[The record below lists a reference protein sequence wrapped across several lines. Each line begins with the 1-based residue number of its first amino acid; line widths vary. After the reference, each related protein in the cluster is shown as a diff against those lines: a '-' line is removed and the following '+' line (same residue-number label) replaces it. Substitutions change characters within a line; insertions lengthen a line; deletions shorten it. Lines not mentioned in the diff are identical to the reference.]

1 MLKIFFS
8 PFYKLNAILCKDLTA
23 CNKQKL
29 FFGFLFYF
37 LFIYSIRPCL
47 AKPYFISLENC
58 QNELK
63 CVFAKHPLR

>member
-1 MLKIFFS
+1 MQQTKI
-8 PFYKLNAILCKDLTA
+8 I
-23 CNKQKL
+23 
-29 FFGFLFYF
+29 FGFLFYF